1 MKPVKDC
8 VIIFMSSYFTIKTL
22 SNLTVMPLINNNK
35 DKDRLT
41 KESKDHYNEV
51 NRNRRIKGT
60 ISMLLSIFIGILAY
74 FRIGKKLPKNLLF
87 YSLISLMI
95 FMSMTLLYE
104 VMWQNKFIF
113 EEKNVKKLEEDG
125 MTVEEQKDIVAYS
138 NIYKRH
144 RFANNIVEVVSIGL
158 SILLTILYSTLNK
171 SYFV

>member
-1 MKPVKDC
+1 
-8 VIIFMSSYFTIKTL
+8 
-22 SNLTVMPLINNNK
+22 MPLINNNK
-35 DKDRLT
+35 DKDKLT

-60 ISMLLSIFIGILAY
+60 ISILLSICIGILAY
-74 FRIGKKLPKNLLF
+74 FRIGKRLPKNLLF
-87 YSLISLMI
+87 YSLISLVI

-113 EEKNVKKLEEDG
+113 EEKNVKKLEEDADGVKGTGG
-125 MTVEEQKDIVAYS
+125 MTPQEQKDIIAYS

-144 RFANNIVEVVSIGL
+144 RLANNIVEVISIGL

-171 SYFV
+171 SYSV